1 MTATSTWQ
9 IEFVDAAGSTDL
21 TSSVMGFSIN
31 QSATIGVLSSYTARV
46 TLDNTGNLFTPAAGG
61 TYASFTW
68 FSKVVKISCDIS
80 DGSTTST
87 AEVAHLVVADLKFN
101 DDGQYS
107 TVDIRLLDPFTF
119 AGRDKVVEQDVTA
132 AYGDL
137 DVVSQSI
144 VNGASGLSAV
154 PFPKFGATNATVSSF
169 NKKNNKP
176 AEATGTVPVGYA
188 GIIDEFESGTAKDH
202 LNYQVL
208 RSGPSLAYP
217 TTAEYDSSAA
227 KWTLNAAYVNRLL
240 SKEAVEP

>member
-1 MTATSTWQ
+1 MTTTSTWQ

-31 QSATIGVLSSYTARV
+31 QNATIGVLSSYTARV
-46 TLDNTGNLFTPAAGG
+46 TLDNTANLFTPAAGG

-87 AEVAHLVVADLKFN
+87 AEVAHLVVADMKFN

-176 AEATGTVPVGYA
+176 AEATGTVPVGYG

-202 LNYQVL
+202 INYQVL